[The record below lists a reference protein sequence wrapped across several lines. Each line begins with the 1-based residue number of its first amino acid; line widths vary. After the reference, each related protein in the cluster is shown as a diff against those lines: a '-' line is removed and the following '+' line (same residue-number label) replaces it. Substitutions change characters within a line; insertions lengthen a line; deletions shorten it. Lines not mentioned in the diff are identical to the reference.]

1 MSVVEVD
8 DLMDRL
14 RNTYKVF
21 LKEVER
27 NARRQGM
34 RIESD
39 ESLESS
45 KKSCDWIDA
54 CKIRSRNRC
63 FADWLYGAS
72 TVATVLFPFAGN
84 QLKLYVEL
92 PNPVHCGSRHLLACF
107 VLFLCYVDNSV
118 SEVIRCSIAFD
129 LLVKSLTVQ
138 VSAICIKFDVLASCL
153 HCAWIV
159 SV

>member
-45 KKSCDWIDA
+45 KKSCD
-54 CKIRSRNRC
+54 
-63 FADWLYGAS
+63 
-72 TVATVLFPFAGN
+72 
-84 QLKLYVEL
+84 
-92 PNPVHCGSRHLLACF
+92 
-107 VLFLCYVDNSV
+107 
-118 SEVIRCSIAFD
+118 
-129 LLVKSLTVQ
+129 
-138 VSAICIKFDVLASCL
+138 
-153 HCAWIV
+153 
-159 SV
+159 